1 MADAS
6 TNGPGATDRP
16 LIAAQPRQT
25 SAPTSLRGEEPLGPV
40 VEGLL
45 PGSCRLTPPTG
56 GVTKEPCG
64 TTSAGMTYFVFT
76 GLVRPSG
83 GSSGDDE

>member
-1 MADAS
+1 MPHP
-6 TNGPGATDRP
+6 TVQVPTDRP
-16 LIAAQPRQT
+16 LIAPASSNIRADLFAERNPWGRW
-25 SAPTSLRGEEPLGPV
+25 PT
-40 VEGLL
+40 
-45 PGSCRLTPPTG
+45 GSCRLTPPTG
-56 GVTKEPCG
+56 GVTKEPRG